1 MFAQKSSIQAARW
14 AVIAMFFINGAMFAN
29 WVSRI
34 PQIQEGLALSDGG
47 LGLVLLGIAV
57 GVLVALSLAG
67 GLIARYGSHRITT
80 LGAVLICLLL
90 PALAVMPTAAALWV
104 NLFLFGAAMSLM
116 DVAMNAQGVEVERK
130 LGVPVMSS
138 FHAAFS
144 IGGFVGAGIGGA
156 MALFGIAPL
165 PHFLTVSAG
174 FLLLTGLT
182 AGKLLPKEIDPQAAE
197 TVHEAVFQLPPRVLW
212 PLGIIAFCAFITEG
226 AMADWSGVYLKN
238 VVGATAGV
246 AAFGYAAFSLTM
258 TVGRLLGDSLTVR
271 FDPVRLVQMGGLI
284 ATGGLLLAII
294 FPATLPVMLGFAAVG
309 AGMSVIVPLTFSAA
323 GNTPGLPAGA
333 GIAGVATLGYAGFLA
348 GPPLIGL
355 VADATSL
362 RIAMLLVVGLTIWL
376 MFSAQALR
384 RKSAQPVLAMAAVD

>member
-1 MFAQKSSIQAARW
+1 MTSQKSFIQAARW
-14 AVIAMFFINGAMFAN
+14 AVVAMFFINGAMFAN

-34 PQIQEGLALSDGG
+34 PQIQEGLALSEGG
-47 LGLVLLGIAV
+47 LGVVLLGIAV
-57 GVLVALSLAG
+57 GVLAALSLAG
-67 GLIARYGSHRITT
+67 GLIARYGSRMVTA
-80 LGAVLICLLL
+80 LGAISICLLL
-90 PALAVMPTAAALWV
+90 PGLAIMPSAAALWV
-104 NLFLFGAAMSLM
+104 NLFLFGGAMSLM

-130 LGVPVMSS
+130 LGMPVMSS

-156 MALFGIAPL
+156 MAVYGLTPL
-165 PHFLTVSAG
+165 PHFLTVSAV
-174 FLLLTGLT
+174 FLLLTALT
-182 AGKLLPKEIDPQAAE
+182 AGRLLPKEVDPQAAE
-197 TVHEAVFQLPPRVLW
+197 PTHQAVFQLPPRVLW
-212 PLGIIAFCAFITEG
+212 PLGIIAFCAFIAEG
-226 AMADWSGVYLKN
+226 AMADWSGVYLKS

-258 TVGRLLGDSLTVR
+258 TIGRLLGDSQTVR
-271 FDPVRLVQMGGLI
+271 FDPVRLVQLGGLM

-294 FPATLPVMLGFAAVG
+294 LPNTLPVMLGFAAVG

-362 RIAMLLVVGLTIWL
+362 RLALLLVVGLTIWL
-376 MFSAQALR
+376 VFSAQALR
-384 RKSAQPVLAMAAVD
+384 RKEAQPVLAMAATD